1 MYIGIDHKQI
11 VHSRIFINMF
21 GIAVRPTTLPEHS
34 NNIQTCTFCNGS
46 TTLLH
51 LALVDKNDKED
62 DKNAIF

>member
-1 MYIGIDHKQI
+1 
-11 VHSRIFINMF
+11 MF

-62 DKNAIF
+62 DKNAIFWAEFLFLSQNIEI